1 MMRPAAALL
10 LTALLLALLP
20 LGEGWARCP
29 RTGKIGRCCCMRST
43 AAPGAHCAMRD
54 GRAACSLK
62 SSGEPPAAMHDLQ
75 VLPDRDGTLGG
86 LRAMSSPKL
95 SGRVVD
101 AGFLPPAPFRLT
113 PPTPPPRAF
122 RSA

>member
-20 LGEGWARCP
+20 LGEGLTRCP
-29 RTGKIGRCCCMRST
+29 RTGKIGRCCCTRPT

-54 GRAACSLK
+54 GRSACSLRR
-62 SSGEPPAAMHDLQ
+62 STAFPAAMHDLQ
-75 VLPDRDGTLGG
+75 FVPDRDGTLGG
-86 LRAMSSPKL
+86 LRAMPSPKP

-101 AGFLPPAPFRLT
+101 AGFHPPAPFHLS